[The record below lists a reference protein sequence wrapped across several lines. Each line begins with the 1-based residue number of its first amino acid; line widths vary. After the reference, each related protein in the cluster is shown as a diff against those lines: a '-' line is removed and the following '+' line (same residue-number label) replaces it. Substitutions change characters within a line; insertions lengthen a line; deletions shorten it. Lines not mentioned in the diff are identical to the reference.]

1 MWGQLKTLSHL
12 QATSMVVE
20 KRLKDDLCCHGLY
33 IANNDDNV
41 EKTKEIEKLKGPW
54 ALGWQLLTN
63 ESNKKNCKH
72 KLDGENEVQHSSV
85 VSRWTRKEQLC
96 LFL

>member
-54 ALGWQLLTN
+54 ALG
-63 ESNKKNCKH
+63 
-72 KLDGENEVQHSSV
+72 
-85 VSRWTRKEQLC
+85 
-96 LFL
+96 